1 MAASGER
8 RMVFDIRGR
17 RKHVVRVVYA
27 LLALLM
33 GASLFLV
40 VGPNIGGL
48 LGTSSP
54 TSNAASLLEEQA
66 AGIERRLR
74 RSPEDPSLLLSLT
87 RTRISAGNA
96 LTEVN
101 STTGR
106 SQPSPPPR
114 ATSSKKPARPGARYL
129 KQAGK
134 KPSPSAAQ
142 LIAGA
147 LFSLAQTSTTG
158 PEAEANLKAAA
169 QAQQIVADA
178 HPSLGSVST
187 LAEFKYFAFDFAGG
201 DKDVKQA
208 QSLATSTAQK
218 KQLETQL
225 GEVRKRAKA
234 FQKQVKAEAK
244 ESKGKGKEALKN
256 PLGGLSGEGSA
267 LP

>member
-27 LLALLM
+27 LLAVLM

-48 LGTSSP
+48 FGASSA
-54 TSNAASLLEEQA
+54 TSNAGGLLEEQA
-66 AGIERRLR
+66 AGIERKLR
-74 RSPEDPSLLLSLT
+74 KSPEDTSLLLSLS
-87 RTRISAGNA
+87 RTRVSAGNA
-96 LTEVN
+96 QTEVN
-101 STTGR
+101 PTSG
-106 SQPSPPPR
+106 QPKV
-114 ATSSKKPARPGARYL
+114 TPAARTQLEKASEAWSRYL
-129 KQAGK
+129 KQAGNN
-134 KPSPSAAQ
+134 PSPSGAQ
-142 LIAGA
+142 LIASA

-158 PEAEANLKAAA
+158 PEAEVNLKAAA
-169 QAQQIVADA
+169 NAQQIVADA

-201 DKDVKQA
+201 DKDLKQA
-208 QSLATSTAQK
+208 QSLATSKSQK

-234 FQKQVKAEAK
+234 FQKQVKTEAK

-256 PLGGLSGEGSA
+256 PLGGLSGEGST

>member
-1 MAASGER
+1 
-8 RMVFDIRGR
+8 MVFDIRGR

-48 LGTSSP
+48 FGASSS
-54 TSNAASLLEEQA
+54 TSNAASLFEGQA
-66 AGIERRLR
+66 AGIEKRLR
-74 RSPEDPSLLLSLT
+74 RSPEDLSLLLSLT
-87 RTRISAGNA
+87 RTRVSAGNA

-101 STTGR
+101 AKT
-106 SQPSPPPR
+106 SQP
-114 ATSSKKPARPGARYL
+114 TVTPAARDQLEKASQAWARYL
-129 KQAGK
+129 KQAGG
-134 KPSPSAAQ
+134 KPSPAAAQ

-169 QAQQIVADA
+169 QAQQVVADA
-178 HPSLGSVST
+178 RPTLGSVST

-234 FQKQVKAEAK
+234 FEKQVKKEAK
-244 ESKGKGKEALKN
+244 ESKGKSKEALKN
-256 PLGGLSGEGSA
+256 PLGGLSGEGSSI
-267 LP
+267 P

>member
-27 LLALLM
+27 ILALLM

-40 VGPNIGGL
+40 VGPVNIGSL
-48 LGTSSP
+48 LGTNSATSS
-54 TSNAASLLEEQA
+54 AAGLYEEQA
-66 AGIERRLR
+66 TTIERKLR
-74 RSPEDPSLLLSLT
+74 KSPEDAGLLLSLT

-96 LTEVN
+96 LSEVN
-101 STTGR
+101 ATTG
-106 SQPSPPPR
+106 QP
-114 ATSSKKPARPGARYL
+114 TVTPAARIQLEKASEAWGRYL
-129 KQAGK
+129 KQAGGE
-134 KPSPSAAQ
+134 PNSSTAQ

-147 LFSLAQTSTTG
+147 LFRLAETSTSG
-158 PEAEANLKAAA
+158 AEAEANLKAAA
-169 QAQQIVADA
+169 QAQQIVAEA
-178 HPSLGSVST
+178 QPTLGSVST
-187 LAEFKYFAFDFAGG
+187 LAEFQYFAFDFEGG
-201 DKDVKQA
+201 DRTAKQA
-208 QSLATSTAQK
+208 QSLATSKAQK

-256 PLGGLSGEGSA
+256 PLGGLGGG
-267 LP
+267 L

>member
-40 VGPNIGGL
+40 VGPNIGSL
-48 LGTSSP
+48 LGSTSS
-54 TSNAASLLEEQA
+54 TSNASGLLEEQA
-66 AGIERRLR
+66 TGIEKRLR
-74 RSPEDPSLLLSLT
+74 RSPQDQSLLLSLT
-87 RTRISAGNA
+87 RTRVSAGNA
-96 LTEVN
+96 LSEVN
-101 STTGR
+101 STTGQPKVTSAAV
-106 SQPSPPPR
+106 SQLEKASE
-114 ATSSKKPARPGARYL
+114 AWSRYL
-129 KQAGK
+129 KQAGHS
-134 KPSPSAAQ
+134 PSPSGAQ

-147 LFSLAQTSTTG
+147 LFSLAQNSATG
-158 PEAEANLKAAA
+158 PEAEVNLKAAA

-201 DKDVKQA
+201 DKDIKQA
-208 QSLATSTAQK
+208 ESLATSTAQK

-256 PLGGLSGEGSA
+256 PLGGLSGSESA